1 MPRTPYLWIRDLDPI
16 NYMHVLKLARAQRK
30 SVSDTAYGLLLRY
43 LDRDDSEENSTRSR
57 VEAKRRAK
65 IKVRRI

>member
-1 MPRTPYLWIRDLDPI
+1 
-16 NYMHVLKLARAQRK
+16 MHVLKLARAQRK